1 MNVIHAGR
9 RELLLGSVFALI
21 SSKASAFGRLGWDFG
36 RLGNEA
42 ASRSILPPSMLANPP
57 DVYVNFRSN
66 QAYRKNLS
74 STTATAM
81 VTVVRA
87 SAATQVDSTGN
98 WAQVGNN
105 VLART
110 NSGASIWEARTNSIR
125 NNTMAGA
132 VAGTPGTLPTNWTF
146 SGSIGGITTA
156 VIGTGTDSGVNYV
169 DIQWSGSATGNHT
182 LFFDAAITAAA
193 STVWSNSFFLSI
205 QAGSLAN
212 VTLTN
217 VANFTGGGSNL
228 SSAVVPATGALG
240 LQRFSGACLGA
251 AGTTAIQPG
260 LNFAATGAVS
270 VTLRIGWPQCE
281 LNSSATAANQG
292 AASNP
297 ILTTSAVVTR
307 AAEADTLVL
316 TGLPGFGSAYTL
328 YARATPQVPSSYP
341 VFQWAIAASDGT
353 TSNIEAITRNGASG
367 LNVDILTGG
376 TGGNTGAQPL
386 TANSS
391 SKMAFAVAAGDQ
403 CVSTNG
409 TNTTNTIA
417 VLPATPNQ
425 VNIGDRSDSSRFW
438 NGNLEEIAVWFTT
451 RQSNAT
457 LQSITT

>member
-1 MNVIHAGR
+1 MGLIRR
-9 RELLLGSVFALI
+9 REVLLGSVF
-21 SSKASAFGRLGWDFG
+21 AFGRLGWDFG

-205 QAGSLAN
+205 
-212 VTLTN
+212 
-217 VANFTGGGSNL
+217 
-228 SSAVVPATGALG
+228 
-240 LQRFSGACLGA
+240 
-251 AGTTAIQPG
+251 
-260 LNFAATGAVS
+260 
-270 VTLRIGWPQCE
+270 
-281 LNSSATAANQG
+281 
-292 AASNP
+292 
-297 ILTTSAVVTR
+297 
-307 AAEADTLVL
+307 
-316 TGLPGFGSAYTL
+316 
-328 YARATPQVPSSYP
+328 
-341 VFQWAIAASDGT
+341 
-353 TSNIEAITRNGASG
+353 
-367 LNVDILTGG
+367 
-376 TGGNTGAQPL
+376 
-386 TANSS
+386 
-391 SKMAFAVAAGDQ
+391 
-403 CVSTNG
+403 
-409 TNTTNTIA
+409 
-417 VLPATPNQ
+417 
-425 VNIGDRSDSSRFW
+425 
-438 NGNLEEIAVWFTT
+438 
-451 RQSNAT
+451 
-457 LQSITT
+457 